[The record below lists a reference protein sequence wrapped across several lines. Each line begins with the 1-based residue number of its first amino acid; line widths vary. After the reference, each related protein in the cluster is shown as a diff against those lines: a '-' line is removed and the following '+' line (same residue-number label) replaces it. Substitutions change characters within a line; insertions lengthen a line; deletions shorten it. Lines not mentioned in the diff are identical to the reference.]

1 MSGDD
6 RISGTAG
13 NHTVRARQRLMNWL
27 RIWKVERKGAALV
40 EFALVLPV
48 FLLLIFG
55 GLEMG
60 RAVMVKHLLD
70 DAARAGCRVA
80 SMQGATQNDVVSVV
94 NQALTKAGISG
105 HDVTVTPTPPSSAD
119 HLEPVSVTISVPHS
133 EVAWMPSPRFMGG
146 KSLTGVCI
154 MPAVRDAGD
163 DNGDV
168 GDPPSKKNDPPS
180 KKNDPPSKKNKKNK
194 KNKKSKKKKKKK
206 KKSSSDDD
214 DDGGGSDDD
223 DDD

>member
-1 MSGDD
+1 M
-6 RISGTAG
+6 RT
-13 NHTVRARQRLMNWL
+13 RQQLMNWL
-27 RIWKVERKGAALV
+27 SAWKGERKGAALV

-60 RAVMVKHLLD
+60 RAVMVKHILEE
-70 DAARAGCRVA
+70 AARAGCRVA
-80 SMQGATQNDVVSVV
+80 SMQGATTNDVKSVV
-94 NQALTKAGISG
+94 NQALEKAGLAGYQIAVS
-105 HDVTVTPTPPSSAD
+105 PSPPRLAE
-119 HLEPVSVTISVPHS
+119 HLDAVSVTITVPHS
-133 EVAWMPSPRFMGG
+133 EVAWLPSPRFMGN
-146 KSLTGVCI
+146 KSLAGVCI

-180 KKNDPPSKKNKKNK
+180 KKNKKSGGKKSSGKKSSGK
-194 KNKKSKKKKKKK
+194 KNKKSKK

-214 DDGGGSDDD
+214 DDGGSDDD

>member
-1 MSGDD
+1 
-6 RISGTAG
+6 
-13 NHTVRARQRLMNWL
+13 MNWL
-27 RIWKVERKGAALV
+27 SIWKVERKGAALV

-60 RAVMVKHLLD
+60 RAVMVKHLLEE
-70 DAARAGCRVA
+70 AARAGCRVA
-80 SMQGATQNDVVSVV
+80 SMQGASRADVVSVV
-94 NQALTKAGISG
+94 DQALDKAGVSG
-105 HDVTVTPTPPSSAD
+105 YDVTVSPVPPSSAD

-163 DNGDV
+163 DGGNV
-168 GDPPSKKNDPPS
+168 GNPPS
-180 KKNDPPSKKNKKNK
+180 KKNDPPSKKNKKSSNKKNK
-194 KNKKSKKKKKKK
+194 KNKKSKKKKSKK

-214 DDGGGSDDD
+214 DDD
-223 DDD
+223 